1 MMRELTETQRE
12 WADYLIMEEIPLT
25 AKCDIVEM
33 VAHIE
38 DEVATISDADCKEL
52 LTLALA

>member
-1 MMRELTETQRE
+1 MRNLTEAQRE
-12 WADYLIMEEIPLT
+12 WVDYLIMEEIPLT
-25 AKCDIVEM
+25 AKCDRGEM

-52 LTLALA
+52 LAFALS

>member
-1 MMRELTETQRE
+1 MRELTETQRE

-38 DEVATISDADCKEL
+38 DEVATISDAECKEL
-52 LTLALA
+52 LAFALA